1 MQSMS
6 AGQSA
11 RIGKVGREVQFKR
24 KQRRIRR
31 REGLVQKSGIVFARK
46 VFIYRRPEVTIL
58 IARRCAVLFSL
69 LLSVVASGYSQ
80 AQVYP
85 RGNGLALDGITQFDV
100 YAEVTDWV
108 GLDVD
113 PKEFRL
119 SMQKV
124 FEAGLESAGAF
135 RRVAARDSLIC
146 RVQATV
152 AGDLVAYTARVEYW
166 GNTPVGVHALLW
178 ENGTIATV
186 PQVQFNEELVAN
198 QCVSYFTAEWLKWN
212 PAPNS

>member
-1 MQSMS
+1 MTT
-6 AGQSA
+6 
-11 RIGKVGREVQFKR
+11 
-24 KQRRIRR
+24 
-31 REGLVQKSGIVFARK
+31 LN
-46 VFIYRRPEVTIL
+46 T
-58 IARRCAVLFSL
+58 RRCAVLFSL
-69 LLSVVASGYSQ
+69 LLSVVVSGHSQ

-108 GLDVD
+108 GLAGDS
-113 PKEFRL
+113 KEFRL
-119 SMQKV
+119 NMQKL
-124 FEAGLESAGAF
+124 FEAGLESAGVY

-152 AGDLVAYTARVEYW
+152 AGDLVAYTSRVEYW

-186 PQVQFNEELVAN
+186 SQGQFNEELVAS
-198 QCVSYFTAEWLKWN
+198 QCVSYFSEEWLKWN
-212 PAPNS
+212 PAQNS

>member
-1 MQSMS
+1 M
-6 AGQSA
+6 
-11 RIGKVGREVQFKR
+11 
-24 KQRRIRR
+24 
-31 REGLVQKSGIVFARK
+31 
-46 VFIYRRPEVTIL
+46 TIL
-58 IARRCAVLFSL
+58 NTHRCAVLFSL
-69 LLSVVASGYSQ
+69 LLSVVVSGHSQ

-108 GLDVD
+108 GLAGD

-119 SMQKV
+119 NMQKL
-124 FEAGLESAGAF
+124 FEAGLESAGVY

-152 AGDLVAYTARVEYW
+152 AGDLVAYTSRVEYW

-186 PQVQFNEELVAN
+186 SQNQFNEELVAN
-198 QCVSYFTAEWLKWN
+198 QCVSYFTEEWLKWN
-212 PAPNS
+212 PSQNS